1 MLKEFRSIDVYWDK
15 ATRRINK
22 EIRSSSSDEKGRKL
36 TVQIVND
43 GQIQDLTNVALNLY
57 WETKYGENRGL
68 DPFEPLDAENGI
80 YELYFRTGMLQHVGK
95 LNAHL
100 HLVDT
105 TGAITSEPFTIVVF
119 QGVDVDAMASDDEL
133 SALNQALIEVQNIK
147 QDEAERV
154 ANEDLRVSAETERIT
169 AEEERVSNENERKT
183 AETIRLTNETDRVDN
198 EEDRV
203 AAESD
208 RVSAESSRIVN
219 ENARLSAESDRVSA
233 ENVRAEGYPLLD
245 GRLTTVE
252 QSISDL
258 QAFVGYI
265 DDDIM
270 GVEVDFKNKKFT
282 RLAGAVNKTPGEM
295 FDDVQAFGGRKRCIL
310 TDDGVVL
317 AYHGEPGYTETGALT
332 QSITLGEGEDAVTY
346 NSGTLVQVMV
356 EQPKFYYKVV
366 PLQLDKVVD
375 GKGFHMR
382 KARYYVSDV
391 KKTGFKLHPAFIRDG
406 KEKNF
411 IYLSAYEGCAYDVS
425 AENYNVTD
433 EQIVDFANDKL
444 SSIAGAKPMSGLT
457 QALTRPNTR
466 KLANNRGTGWEQA
479 YASTVSATQL
489 LFAIEYASFNT
500 QSKIGMGVIK
510 TDDATTNMAEPTG
523 ATTLLGNAS
532 GSVANGSVSYRGEE
546 NFWMNIWKWVDGLNI
561 EAKGLH
567 NLYVANENFAD
578 DIGTDPYKDA
588 GITLAK
594 SNGYIS
600 AFAYNEEFDWLFFP
614 SETSGDSALPVGDN
628 FYQNHAYNGWL
639 AALLGGAWH
648 YGSNAGG
655 FFWDVYT
662 ASSNRYRIRGGRL
675 VYVPNVA

>member
-15 ATRRINK
+15 ATRRIYE
-22 EIRSSSSDEKGRKL
+22 EIRSSSSDEKGRKM

-57 WETKYGENRGL
+57 WETQDGENRGL

-119 QGVDVDAMASDDEL
+119 EGVDVDAMASDDEL

-147 QDEAERV
+147 QAEVERV
-154 ANEDLRVSAETERIT
+154 ANEEQRTIAEEERIENEQVRATNEGERVNAESTRTNAETNRASAETSRVNAEQARATAETERVTAESARVSAE
-169 AEEERVSNENERKT
+169 EE
-183 AETIRLTNETDRVDN
+183 
-198 EEDRV
+198 
-203 AAESD
+203 
-208 RVSAESSRIVN
+208 
-219 ENARLSAESDRVSA
+219 
-233 ENVRAEGYPLLD
+233 RAEGYPLLD

-252 QSISDL
+252 QDIIDI
-258 QAFVGYI
+258 QAFVGYT

-391 KKTGFKLHPAFIRDG
+391 KKTGFKLHPAFIHKG

-411 IYLSAYEGCAYDVS
+411 IYLSAYEGSLYDVS
-425 AENYNVTD
+425 ASAYILD
-433 EQIVDFANDKL
+433 DAQIGSFVATTGDKL
-444 SSIAGAKPMSGLT
+444 SSIANAKPASGLT
-457 QALTRPNTR
+457 QDLTRAKTR
-466 KLANNRGTGWEQA
+466 IIARNRGTGWEQA

-500 QSKIGMGVIK
+500 QSKIGNGVQK
-510 TDDATTNMAEPTG
+510 VDDGATNMAEPTG
-523 ATTLLGNAS
+523 ATTLLGNTS
-532 GSVANGSVSYRGEE
+532 GAAANGSVTYRGEE
-546 NFWMNIWKWVDGLNI
+546 NFWGNIWKWVDGLNI

-614 SETSGDSALPVGDN
+614 SETLGNSSLPIGDN
-628 FYQNHAYNGWL
+628 FWQNYEYNGWL
-639 AALLGGAWH
+639 VARLGGSWGI
-648 YGSNAGG
+648 GSAAGG
-655 FFWDVYT
+655 FCWFVY
-662 ASSNRYRIRGGRL
+662 AFSLRNRTVGGRL
-675 VYVPNVA
+675 VYVPDAA